1 MKCQYC
7 GEELSGGRFC
17 TNCGKP
23 VPETPAGFQTE
34 QQIPEPTMR
43 QIPTP
48 VQQVPEPTEWIPAPT
63 QQTPPQPV
71 PPTQPTG
78 QGAPGK
84 KTLKPGVIAAIVLGV
99 LLVVLAIV
107 LTRGT
112 SGSAADPEEQT
123 RQLTQYAVGKAWLE
137 DCGMEKSTLGD
148 GYTTA
153 HVQYYIH
160 DFDNDGGLELVVTA
174 FDWGRNAQCLL
185 YDFVDGQV
193 QLLASFGYEVTGA
206 DTRIRAMQ
214 LAAQKGFSG
223 FAAYFTLVEED
234 EYPYLGVLQLE
245 DNTLTEIDAVV
256 ETDECAAY
264 MSSNG
269 WELLSGTPIII
280 FDEALMNSVTPEMLT
295 ALTRLYDP
303 QNTPDDNSMLKVVDG
318 TVYAV
323 EQSGL
328 YRFAD
333 GEKQLLCKAP
343 EDIKFSLVGG
353 FFYHNG
359 SFYILGIKNLADETQ
374 EYQVFRA
381 DVSAGTAELL
391 FTLPDR
397 ATLIKVD
404 EQYIYAEYAI
414 NDDNAFDEVT
424 VYDHQGTEIETLA
437 VPQTWATD
445 GKLVLGL
452 DHERNCSVITADGQ
466 YLMENLP
473 VEDAKL
479 VDGSVYYLTGD
490 DTSMTLYRLT
500 ANGKDTVGTVPCTG
514 ADFRQRGGKWLVGAY
529 NDDQR
534 TYYDLDQLQK
544 VYSDQEVMS
553 QLTGASSISYIDFAQ
568 DAVTGE
574 VYLLTAYAPH
584 GNSGP
589 IYRMEGDWFELLRN
603 REEEIFYWMVYDDT
617 VYFGRK
623 DYSNGESYM
632 QAPMIADCLSEEALS
647 Q

>member
-17 TNCGKP
+17 TNCGAP
-23 VPETPAGFQTE
+23 VPENPAAFQTE
-34 QQIPEPTMR
+34 QQTLEP
-43 QIPTP
+43 
-48 VQQVPEPTEWIPAPT
+48 
-63 QQTPPQPV
+63 QQTPAQVQPETAATPQK
-71 PPTQPTG
+71 
-78 QGAPGK
+78 K
-84 KTLKPGVIAAIVLGV
+84 KTKPGVIIAIVLGI
-99 LLVVLAIV
+99 LLVVVLAIV

-112 SGSAADPEEQT
+112 SGSAVDPEEQT

-353 FFYHNG
+353 FLYHNG
-359 SFYILGIKNLADETQ
+359 SFYMLGIKNLADETQ

-574 VYLLTAYAPH
+574 V
-584 GNSGP
+584 
-589 IYRMEGDWFELLRN
+589 
-603 REEEIFYWMVYDDT
+603 
-617 VYFGRK
+617 
-623 DYSNGESYM
+623 
-632 QAPMIADCLSEEALS
+632 
-647 Q
+647 

>member
-17 TNCGKP
+17 TNCGAP
-23 VPETPAGFQTE
+23 VPENPAAFQTE
-34 QQIPEPTMR
+34 QQTLEP
-43 QIPTP
+43 
-48 VQQVPEPTEWIPAPT
+48 
-63 QQTPPQPV
+63 QQTPAQVQPETAATPQK
-71 PPTQPTG
+71 
-78 QGAPGK
+78 K
-84 KTLKPGVIAAIVLGV
+84 KTKPGVIIAIVLGI
-99 LLVVLAIV
+99 LLVVVLAIV

-112 SGSAADPEEQT
+112 SGSAVDPEEQT

-353 FFYHNG
+353 FLYHNG
-359 SFYILGIKNLADETQ
+359 SFYMLGIKNLADETQ

-514 ADFRQRGGKWLVGAY
+514 ADFRQRGSKWLVGAY

-589 IYRMEGDWFELLRN
+589 IYRMEGDWLELLRN

-632 QAPMIADCLSEEALS
+632 QAPMIADCLSVEALS

>member
-185 YDFVDGQV
+185 SDFVDGQV

-381 DVSAGTAELL
+381 D
-391 FTLPDR
+391 
-397 ATLIKVD
+397 
-404 EQYIYAEYAI
+404 YAI

-632 QAPMIADCLSEEALS
+632 QAPMIADCLSVEALS

>member
-17 TNCGKP
+17 TNCGAP
-23 VPETPAGFQTE
+23 VPENPAAFQTE
-34 QQIPEPTMR
+34 QQTLEP
-43 QIPTP
+43 
-48 VQQVPEPTEWIPAPT
+48 
-63 QQTPPQPV
+63 QQTPAQVQPETAATPQK
-71 PPTQPTG
+71 
-78 QGAPGK
+78 K
-84 KTLKPGVIAAIVLGV
+84 KTKPGVIIAIVLGI
-99 LLVVLAIV
+99 LLVVVLAIV

-112 SGSAADPEEQT
+112 LGSAVDPEEQT

-353 FFYHNG
+353 FLYHNG
-359 SFYILGIKNLADETQ
+359 SFYMLGIKNLADETQ

-589 IYRMEGDWFELLRN
+589 IYRMEGDWLELLRN

-632 QAPMIADCLSEEALS
+632 QAPMIADCLSVEALS

>member
-23 VPETPAGFQTE
+23 VPETPAAFQTE
-34 QQIPEPTMR
+34 QQTLEP
-43 QIPTP
+43 
-48 VQQVPEPTEWIPAPT
+48 
-63 QQTPPQPV
+63 QQTPAQVQPETAATPQK
-71 PPTQPTG
+71 
-78 QGAPGK
+78 K
-84 KTLKPGVIAAIVLGV
+84 KTKPGVIIAIVLGI
-99 LLVVLAIV
+99 LLVVVLAIV

-112 SGSAADPEEQT
+112 SGSAVDPEEQT

-353 FFYHNG
+353 FLYHNG
-359 SFYILGIKNLADETQ
+359 SFYMLGIKNLADETQ

-589 IYRMEGDWFELLRN
+589 IYRMEGDWLELLRN

-632 QAPMIADCLSEEALS
+632 QAPMIADCLSVEALS

>member
-1 MKCQYC
+1 
-7 GEELSGGRFC
+7 
-17 TNCGKP
+17 
-23 VPETPAGFQTE
+23 
-34 QQIPEPTMR
+34 
-43 QIPTP
+43 
-48 VQQVPEPTEWIPAPT
+48 
-63 QQTPPQPV
+63 
-71 PPTQPTG
+71 
-78 QGAPGK
+78 
-84 KTLKPGVIAAIVLGV
+84 
-99 LLVVLAIV
+99 
-107 LTRGT
+107 
-112 SGSAADPEEQT
+112 
-123 RQLTQYAVGKAWLE
+123 
-137 DCGMEKSTLGD
+137 MEKSTLGD

-353 FFYHNG
+353 FLYHNG
-359 SFYILGIKNLADETQ
+359 SFYMLGIKNLADETQ

-589 IYRMEGDWFELLRN
+589 IYRMEGDWLELLRN

-632 QAPMIADCLSEEALS
+632 QAPMIADCLSVEALS

>member
-17 TNCGKP
+17 TNCGAP
-23 VPETPAGFQTE
+23 VPENPAAFQTE
-34 QQIPEPTMR
+34 QQTLEP
-43 QIPTP
+43 
-48 VQQVPEPTEWIPAPT
+48 
-63 QQTPPQPV
+63 QQTPAQVQPETAATPQK
-71 PPTQPTG
+71 
-78 QGAPGK
+78 K
-84 KTLKPGVIAAIVLGV
+84 KTKPGVIIAIVLGI
-99 LLVVLAIV
+99 LLVVVLAIV

-112 SGSAADPEEQT
+112 SGSAVDPEEQT

-323 EQSGL
+323 AQRGL
-328 YRFAD
+328 YRYAD

-353 FFYHNG
+353 FLYHNG
-359 SFYILGIKNLADETQ
+359 SFYMLGIKNLADETQ

-589 IYRMEGDWFELLRN
+589 IYRMEGDWLELLRN

-632 QAPMIADCLSEEALS
+632 QAPMIADCLSVEALS

>member
-17 TNCGKP
+17 TNCGAP
-23 VPETPAGFQTE
+23 VPENPAAFQTE
-34 QQIPEPTMR
+34 QQTLEP
-43 QIPTP
+43 
-48 VQQVPEPTEWIPAPT
+48 
-63 QQTPPQPV
+63 QQTPAQVQPETAATPQK
-71 PPTQPTG
+71 
-78 QGAPGK
+78 K
-84 KTLKPGVIAAIVLGV
+84 KTKPGVIIAIVLGI
-99 LLVVLAIV
+99 LLVVVLAIV

-112 SGSAADPEEQT
+112 SGSAVDPEEQT

-160 DFDNDGGLELVVTA
+160 DFDNDGGLELIVTA

-353 FFYHNG
+353 FLYHNG
-359 SFYILGIKNLADETQ
+359 SFYMLGIKNLADETQ

-589 IYRMEGDWFELLRN
+589 IYRMEGDWLELLRN

-632 QAPMIADCLSEEALS
+632 QAPMIADCLSVEALS

>member
-17 TNCGKP
+17 TNCGAP
-23 VPETPAGFQTE
+23 VPENPAAFQTE
-34 QQIPEPTMR
+34 QQTLEP
-43 QIPTP
+43 
-48 VQQVPEPTEWIPAPT
+48 
-63 QQTPPQPV
+63 QQTPAQVQPETAATPQK
-71 PPTQPTG
+71 
-78 QGAPGK
+78 K
-84 KTLKPGVIAAIVLGV
+84 KTKPGVIIAIVLGI
-99 LLVVLAIV
+99 LLVVVLAIV

-112 SGSAADPEEQT
+112 SGSAVDPEEQT

-353 FFYHNG
+353 FLYHNG
-359 SFYILGIKNLADETQ
+359 SFYMLGIKNLADETQ

-589 IYRMEGDWFELLRN
+589 IYRMEGDWLELLRN

-632 QAPMIADCLSEEALS
+632 QAPMIADWSPTAV
-647 Q
+647 

>member
-17 TNCGKP
+17 TNCGAP
-23 VPETPAGFQTE
+23 VPENPAAFQTE
-34 QQIPEPTMR
+34 QQTLEP
-43 QIPTP
+43 
-48 VQQVPEPTEWIPAPT
+48 
-63 QQTPPQPV
+63 QQTPAQVQPETAATPQK
-71 PPTQPTG
+71 
-78 QGAPGK
+78 K
-84 KTLKPGVIAAIVLGV
+84 KTKPGVIIAIVLGI
-99 LLVVLAIV
+99 LLVVVLAIV

-112 SGSAADPEEQT
+112 SGSAVDPEEQT

-353 FFYHNG
+353 FLYHNG
-359 SFYILGIKNLADETQ
+359 SFYMLGIKNLADETQ

-632 QAPMIADCLSEEALS
+632 QAPMIADCLSVEALS

>member
-17 TNCGKP
+17 TNCGAP
-23 VPETPAGFQTE
+23 VPENPAAFQTE
-34 QQIPEPTMR
+34 QQTLEP
-43 QIPTP
+43 
-48 VQQVPEPTEWIPAPT
+48 
-63 QQTPPQPV
+63 QQTPAQVQPETAATPQK
-71 PPTQPTG
+71 
-78 QGAPGK
+78 K
-84 KTLKPGVIAAIVLGV
+84 KTKPGVIIAIVLGI
-99 LLVVLAIV
+99 LLVVVLAIV

-112 SGSAADPEEQT
+112 SGSAVDPEEQT

-353 FFYHNG
+353 FLYHNG
-359 SFYILGIKNLADETQ
+359 SFYMLGIKNLADETQ

-553 QLTGASSISYIDFAQ
+553 QLTGASLISYIDFAQ

-589 IYRMEGDWFELLRN
+589 IYRMEGDWLELLRN

-632 QAPMIADCLSEEALS
+632 QAPMIADCLSVEALS

>member
-17 TNCGKP
+17 TNCGAP
-23 VPETPAGFQTE
+23 VPENPAAFQTE
-34 QQIPEPTMR
+34 QQTLEP
-43 QIPTP
+43 
-48 VQQVPEPTEWIPAPT
+48 
-63 QQTPPQPV
+63 QQTPAQVQPETAATPQK
-71 PPTQPTG
+71 
-78 QGAPGK
+78 K
-84 KTLKPGVIAAIVLGV
+84 KTKPGVIIAIVLGI
-99 LLVVLAIV
+99 LLVVVLAIV

-112 SGSAADPEEQT
+112 SGSAVDPEEQT

-353 FFYHNG
+353 FLYHNG
-359 SFYILGIKNLADETQ
+359 SFYMLGIKNLADETQ

-514 ADFRQRGGKWLVGAY
+514 ADFQQRGGKWLVGAY

-589 IYRMEGDWFELLRN
+589 IYRMEGDWLELLRN

-632 QAPMIADCLSEEALS
+632 QAPMIADCLSVEALS

>member
-1 MKCQYC
+1 
-7 GEELSGGRFC
+7 
-17 TNCGKP
+17 
-23 VPETPAGFQTE
+23 
-34 QQIPEPTMR
+34 
-43 QIPTP
+43 
-48 VQQVPEPTEWIPAPT
+48 
-63 QQTPPQPV
+63 
-71 PPTQPTG
+71 
-78 QGAPGK
+78 
-84 KTLKPGVIAAIVLGV
+84 VIIAIVLGI
-99 LLVVLAIV
+99 LLVVVLAIV

-112 SGSAADPEEQT
+112 SGSAVDPEEQT

-353 FFYHNG
+353 FLYHNG
-359 SFYILGIKNLADETQ
+359 SFYMLGIKNLADETQ

-589 IYRMEGDWFELLRN
+589 IYRMEGDWLELLRN

-632 QAPMIADCLSEEALS
+632 QAPMIADCLSVEALS

>member
-17 TNCGKP
+17 TNCGAP
-23 VPETPAGFQTE
+23 VPENPAAFQTE
-34 QQIPEPTMR
+34 QQTLEP
-43 QIPTP
+43 
-48 VQQVPEPTEWIPAPT
+48 
-63 QQTPPQPV
+63 QQTPAQVQPETAATPQK
-71 PPTQPTG
+71 
-78 QGAPGK
+78 K
-84 KTLKPGVIAAIVLGV
+84 KTKPGVIIAIVLGI
-99 LLVVLAIV
+99 LLVVVLAIV

-112 SGSAADPEEQT
+112 SGSAVDPEEQT

-353 FFYHNG
+353 FLYHNG
-359 SFYILGIKNLADETQ
+359 SFYMLGIKNLADETQ

-381 DVSAGTAELL
+381 DVSAGAAELL

-589 IYRMEGDWFELLRN
+589 IYRMEGDWLELLRN

-632 QAPMIADCLSEEALS
+632 QAPMIADCLSVEALS

>member
-23 VPETPAGFQTE
+23 VPETPAAFQTE
-34 QQIPEPTMR
+34 QQTLEP
-43 QIPTP
+43 
-48 VQQVPEPTEWIPAPT
+48 
-63 QQTPPQPV
+63 QQTPAQVQPETAATPQK
-71 PPTQPTG
+71 
-78 QGAPGK
+78 K
-84 KTLKPGVIAAIVLGV
+84 KTKPGVIVAIVLGV
-99 LLVVLAIV
+99 LLVVVLAIV
-107 LTRGT
+107 LLTRKPQAT
-112 SGSAADPEEQT
+112 SGTGDPVEQT
-123 RQLTQYAVGKAWLE
+123 RQLAQYAVGKAWLE

-214 LAAQKGFSG
+214 LAAQKDFSG

-245 DNTLTEIDAVV
+245 DNALTEIDAVV
-256 ETDECAAY
+256 ETDECTAY

-353 FFYHNG
+353 FLYHNG
-359 SFYILGIKNLADETQ
+359 SFYMLGIKNLADETQ

-466 YLMENLP
+466 YLMENIP
-473 VEDAKL
+473 VQDAKL

-490 DTSMTLYRLT
+490 GTSVTLYRLDSSGNV
-500 ANGKDTVGTVPCTG
+500 AAVGTLSSCAG
-514 ADFRQRGGKWLVGAY
+514 ANFRRRAGSWLVEVSEDAQ
-529 NDDQR
+529 N
-534 TYYDLDQLQK
+534 TYYSLDRLERA
-544 VYSDQEVMS
+544 YSDQNIIAMLPE
-553 QLTGASSISYIDFAQ
+553 ASSVAYVDFMR

-574 VYLLTAYAPH
+574 AYLMTAYAPH

-589 IYRMEGDWFELLRN
+589 LYRVRNGQFELLRN

-623 DYSNGESYM
+623 DYSNGEPYM
-632 QAPMIADCLSEEALS
+632 QAPVIADCLSVEALS

>member
-17 TNCGKP
+17 TNCGAP
-23 VPETPAGFQTE
+23 VPENPAAFQTE
-34 QQIPEPTMR
+34 QQTLEP
-43 QIPTP
+43 
-48 VQQVPEPTEWIPAPT
+48 
-63 QQTPPQPV
+63 QQTPAQVQPETAATPQK
-71 PPTQPTG
+71 
-78 QGAPGK
+78 K
-84 KTLKPGVIAAIVLGV
+84 KTKPGVIIAIVLGI
-99 LLVVLAIV
+99 LLVVVLAIV

-112 SGSAADPEEQT
+112 SGSAVDPEEQT

-353 FFYHNG
+353 FLYHNG
-359 SFYILGIKNLADETQ
+359 SFYMLGIKNLADETQ

-623 DYSNGESYM
+623 DFSNGESYM
-632 QAPMIADCLSEEALS
+632 QAPMIADCLSVEALS

>member
-17 TNCGKP
+17 TNCGAP
-23 VPETPAGFQTE
+23 VPENPAAFQTE
-34 QQIPEPTMR
+34 QQTLEP
-43 QIPTP
+43 
-48 VQQVPEPTEWIPAPT
+48 
-63 QQTPPQPV
+63 QQTPAQVQPETAATPQK
-71 PPTQPTG
+71 
-78 QGAPGK
+78 K
-84 KTLKPGVIAAIVLGV
+84 KTKPGVIIAIVLGI
-99 LLVVLAIV
+99 LLVVVLAIV

-112 SGSAADPEEQT
+112 SGSAVEPEEQT

-353 FFYHNG
+353 FLYHNG
-359 SFYILGIKNLADETQ
+359 SFYMLGIKNLADETQ

-589 IYRMEGDWFELLRN
+589 IYRMEGDWLELLRN

-632 QAPMIADCLSEEALS
+632 QAPMIADCLSVEALS

>member
-1 MKCQYC
+1 MAGYQMRAGRSPRMMRARMAAMT
-7 GEELSGGRFC
+7 GE
-17 TNCGKP
+17 KP
-23 VPETPAGFQTE
+23 MAVTVPTATPACW
-34 QQIPEPTMR
+34 
-43 QIPTP
+43 TP
-48 VQQVPEPTEWIPAPT
+48 QK
-63 QQTPPQPV
+63 
-71 PPTQPTG
+71 
-78 QGAPGK
+78 K
-84 KTLKPGVIAAIVLGV
+84 KTKPGVIIAIVLGI
-99 LLVVLAIV
+99 LLVVVLAIV

-112 SGSAADPEEQT
+112 SGSAVDPEEQT

-353 FFYHNG
+353 FLYHNG
-359 SFYILGIKNLADETQ
+359 SFYMLGIKNLADETQ

-589 IYRMEGDWFELLRN
+589 IYRMEGDWLELLRN

-632 QAPMIADCLSEEALS
+632 QAPMIADCLSVEALS

>member
-17 TNCGKP
+17 TNCGAP
-23 VPETPAGFQTE
+23 VPENPAAFQTE
-34 QQIPEPTMR
+34 QQTLEP
-43 QIPTP
+43 
-48 VQQVPEPTEWIPAPT
+48 
-63 QQTPPQPV
+63 QQTPAQVQPETAATPQK
-71 PPTQPTG
+71 
-78 QGAPGK
+78 K
-84 KTLKPGVIAAIVLGV
+84 KTKPGVIIAIVLGI
-99 LLVVLAIV
+99 LLVVVLAIV

-112 SGSAADPEEQT
+112 SGSAVDPEEQT

-353 FFYHNG
+353 FLYHNG
-359 SFYILGIKNLADETQ
+359 SFYMLGIKNLADETQ

-534 TYYDLDQLQK
+534 TYYDLNQLQK

-589 IYRMEGDWFELLRN
+589 IYRMEGDWLELLRN

-632 QAPMIADCLSEEALS
+632 QAPMIADCLSVEALS